1 MAVIKAAATGNWSAT
16 GTWSGGV
23 VPSLNDTVYANG
35 FTVTLDQSIDLTGST
50 VDASGSFIAGQIYQ
64 IVSVGTTNFTLTA
77 NCIAPGSNAG
87 TAVAVANTVGRYFQA
102 VNAGTATTGTARRV
116 GALLTF
122 VNTPLTIATGGG
134 FALSSNYNVTGAYI
148 MAGSTAALTVSGTA
162 TATLTGCTSVGSA
175 FTGSTRSILF
185 SSSGTLSGVGLII
198 SGGNASGAYGLG
210 NTGAGTVN
218 LTSSSAI
225 NGGTFNSDSWG
236 AINSSTGIIQMTS
249 GTITPGA
256 LSGGIRNTST
266 GQIIC
271 SGVSALAG
279 YLAAITNESSGSVTF
294 SSGSVSGGNSGGISN
309 SGASGSVTVN
319 NSTISG
325 GTNANTAHGVINN
338 SAGTITTTGCTI
350 TGAGT
355 GGGYGIYN
363 VSTGPLVLNSS
374 TINANAVAGVV
385 NNSTGSVTSSGDITA
400 TNLAVGLSSTNA
412 LSVVIVSG
420 SLTHSA
426 NGTVAVYSPKFRMS
440 PAPLVAKTRYAL
452 NGTSTY
458 VDMFTA
464 DNTGFGP
471 ATNHVRSGVSY
482 NGMTG
487 SLQVPLPSQVA
498 VGIATDNTVGT
509 AALTPADVWEYATR
523 TITGGLV
530 DTATTLTNAPT
541 VPTASAIASQVRT
554 ELSVELGRVD
564 QNISSRLA
572 AADYTAP
579 SAAPT
584 VTAIRQEM
592 DSNST
597 KLANLDAT
605 VSSRLATSGYTAPTT
620 PPTAAANATAVRT
633 ELATELAK
641 VSSLNTDRL
650 ANVATTAIVGN
661 LIAQANS

>member
-35 FTVTLDQSIDLTGST
+35 FTVTLDQSINLTGSN
-50 VDASGSFIAGQIYQ
+50 VDTSGSFIPGQIYQ

-87 TAVAVANTVGRYFQA
+87 TAVAITNTVGRYFQA

-134 FALSSNYNVTGAYI
+134 FALSSNFDVTGAYI
-148 MAGSTAALTVSGTA
+148 MAGSTAALTVNGTA

-175 FTGSTRSILF
+175 FTGSTRSILC

-236 AINSSTGIIQMTS
+236 AINSSTGIIQLTS
-249 GTITPGA
+249 GTITPGS
-256 LSGGIRNTST
+256 LTGGIRNTST

-294 SSGSVSGGNSGGISN
+294 SSGAVSGGNSGGISN

-374 TINANAVAGVV
+374 TINANAVAGVF

-400 TNLAVGLSSTNA
+400 TNLAFGLSSTNA
-412 LSVVIVSG
+412 SSVVIVSG

-509 AALTPADVWEYATR
+509 AALTPADVRAAL
-523 TITGGLV
+523 GLTSANL
-530 DTATTLTNAPT
+530 DTQLSVLSNLDAAVSSRLAPSGTLAVVTTLTNSPS
-541 VPTASAIASQVRT
+541 VPSAASIASATRT
-554 ELSVELGRVD
+554 ELATELGR
-564 QNISSRLA
+564 
-572 AADYTAP
+572 
-579 SAAPT
+579 
-584 VTAIRQEM
+584 
-592 DSNST
+592 
-597 KLANLDAT
+597 LDAA
-605 VSSRLATSGYTAPTT
+605 VSTRLATSGYTAPSTA
-620 PPTAAANATAVRT
+620 PTAAANASAVRS
-633 ELATELAK
+633 ELTTELAK
-641 VSSLNTDRL
+641 VAALNTDRL

>member
-87 TAVAVANTVGRYFQA
+87 TAVAITSTVGRYFQA

-175 FTGSTRSILF
+175 FTASTRSILF

-225 NGGTFNSDSWG
+225 NGGTFNPDSWG
-236 AINSSTGIIQMTS
+236 AINASTGIIQLTS
-249 GTITPGA
+249 GTIAPGA
-256 LSGGIRNTST
+256 GTGGIRNTST
-266 GQIIC
+266 GQIIF
-271 SGVSALAG
+271 SGVSASTG

-294 SSGSVSGGNSGGISN
+294 SSGSVTGGTLGGISN
-309 SGASGSVTVN
+309 SGAAGLVTVN

-363 VSTGPLVLNSS
+363 VSTGQLVLNSS
-374 TINANAVAGVV
+374 TINANAVAGVF

-400 TNLAVGLSSTNA
+400 TNLAFGLSSTNA
-412 LSVVIVSG
+412 SSVVIVSG
-420 SLTHSA
+420 SLISA
-426 NGTVAVYSPKFRMS
+426 PNGTVAVYSPKFRMS
-440 PAPLVAKTRYAL
+440 PVPLVAKTRYAL

-471 ATNHVRSGVSY
+471 TTNHVRSGVTYS
-482 NGMTG
+482 GMTG
-487 SLQVPLPSQVA
+487 TLAVPLPSQVA
-498 VGIATDNTVGT
+498 VGVATDNTVGT
-509 AALTPADVWEYATR
+509 AALTPAAVWEYATRTLTAGAGISASDVWSHASR

-579 SAAPT
+579 SNSD
-584 VTAIRQEM
+584 VTAIKAKTDLLE
-592 DSNST
+592 T
-597 KLANLDAT
+597 T
-605 VSSRLATSGYTAPTT
+605 RLAQCST
-620 PPTAAANATAVRT
+620 
-633 ELATELAK
+633 
-641 VSSLNTDRL
+641 
-650 ANVATTAIVGN
+650 VATTG
-661 LIAQANS
+661 AQLAAALS